1 MKGVRAGTGLIAA
14 ALVLS
19 FAAGGGT
26 AGADPAPGGN
36 GRIDAGR
43 LDAARVDAAFGQY
56 DKPGSPGCAVGVVES
71 GTIVFARGY
80 GEASLEHA
88 VPITP
93 RTMFDL
99 GSTSK
104 QITSAA
110 VALLVLDGKLSLD
123 DPIRKY
129 FPEIRDFKRSPAIT
143 VRRLLD
149 HTSGLRDY
157 TDLLSMEGHAESD
170 LTTTPQGFE
179 ILARQKGL
187 NFPAGDEF
195 RYTNS
200 GHFLASILVKRVSG
214 KSLRDFARERI
225 FGPLGMTESTYFD
238 DHTLIV
244 PRRAAGY
251 SPRDGGGFE
260 VAMSDWEQVGDGGV
274 QSSIEEMALWA
285 TNLDTGEKLGGRP
298 LVDLLH
304 TPGKLADGT
313 PIPYGLGLF
322 LGTHRGLKLVEH
334 GGAWAGYRANLMRVP
349 ERRLAVITLCNV
361 STAATGKLSMAALDA
376 ALDGLP
382 ESERPAPEAP
392 PATAPPA
399 SGKPAAAATLAS
411 YAGVYV
417 SEHLG
422 DVGTVEAGP
431 DGLRLSGEPLLPRG
445 EGRFAVASSSAII
458 TFAANG
464 EMRIEDVRE
473 NPRPAIFRKVSPPP
487 SRTEAAGAGAP
498 GAKPAQPPA
507 RPAGASPGTPA
518 GSAKP
523 AGPDLAGTYRA
534 DDLLSGC
541 EVEKAEE
548 RLEFSCG
555 GGEASTMTPLGGDLY
570 DLGWGL
576 LKARREPSGA
586 VESLTLTTR
595 GLVDFVLHRIDGPAV
610 RGEGRGSRGV

>member
-1 MKGVRAGTGLIAA
+1 MRPGRSAAGLASTFAVAAVTLTLIA
-14 ALVLS
+14 
-19 FAAGGGT
+19 GGAT
-26 AGADPAPGGN
+26 SGADTAPGAN
-36 GRIDAGR
+36 GRIDLGR
-43 LDAARVDAAFGQY
+43 LDPARVDAAFDQY

-80 GEASLEHA
+80 GEASLEHG

-110 VALLVLDGKLSLD
+110 VALLVLDGKVSLD

-214 KSLRDFARERI
+214 KSLREFARERI
-225 FGPLGMTESTYFD
+225 FGPLGMTDSTYFD

-260 VAMSDWEQVGDGGV
+260 TAMSDWEQVGDGGV

-285 TNLDTGEKLGGRP
+285 TNLDTGDKLGGRP

-304 TPGKLADGT
+304 TPGNLADGT

-322 LGTHRGLKLVEH
+322 LGTHRGLRLVEH
-334 GGAWAGYRANLMRVP
+334 GGAWAGYRANLMRIP

-382 ESERPAPEAP
+382 ESERPAPDAAP
-392 PATAPPA
+392 APAAA
-399 SGKPAAAATLAS
+399 SGKPADAAKLAS

-431 DGLRLSGEPLLPRG
+431 EGLRLSGEPLLPRG
-445 EGRFAVASSSAII
+445 EGRFVAASGAII

-464 EMRIEDVRE
+464 EMRIDDLRE
-473 NPRPAIFRKVSPPP
+473 NPRPAIFRRVGPPP
-487 SRTEAAGAGAP
+487 AKEKAAKSGS
-498 GAKPAQPPA
+498 KPPA
-507 RPAGASPGTPA
+507 
-518 GSAKP
+518 AK
-523 AGPDLAGTYRA
+523 AGPDLEGTYRN

-541 EVEKAEE
+541 EVKKAGD

-555 GGEASTMTPLGGDLY
+555 GGEASTITSLGGDLY

-576 LKARREPSGA
+576 LRAKRELSGA

-595 GLVDFVLHRIDGPAV
+595 GLVDFVLHRIDGPAI

>member
-1 MKGVRAGTGLIAA
+1 VSHPPRTRNGLHRARFA
-14 ALVLS
+14 ALSATLLFAVAGPALSDSKIEAIPLLERNYQDVRQTVL
-19 FAAGGGT
+19 
-26 AGADPAPGGN
+26 
-36 GRIDAGR
+36 RIDAGR
-43 LDAARVDAAFGQY
+43 LDASRVDAAFGQY

-80 GEASLEHA
+80 GEASIEHS

-93 RTMFDL
+93 STMFDL

-104 QITSAA
+104 QITSTA

-170 LTTTPQGFE
+170 LTTTPQGLE

-214 KSLRDFARERI
+214 KSLREFARERI
-225 FGPLGMTESTYFD
+225 FGPLGMTDTTYLD
-238 DHTLIV
+238 DHTLLV

-260 VAMSDWEQVGDGGV
+260 TAMSDWEQVGDGGV
-274 QSSIEEMALWA
+274 QSSIEDMALWA
-285 TNLDTGEKLGGRP
+285 TNLDTGDKLGGKP
-298 LVDLLH
+298 LIDLLH
-304 TPGKLADGT
+304 TPGRLADGT

-334 GGAWAGYRANLMRVP
+334 GGAWAGYRANLMRIP

-361 STAATGKLSMAALDA
+361 STAATGRLSMAALDA

-382 ESERPAPEAP
+382 ESERPAPAP
-392 PATAPPA
+392 AAQAA
-399 SGKPAAAATLAS
+399 SGPQPAAATLAS

-445 EGRFAVASSSAII
+445 EGRFAVASSGAVI

-464 EMRIEDVRE
+464 EMRIDDPRE
-473 NPRPAIFRKVSPPP
+473 NPHPAIFRKVSASPAKEKPAK
-487 SRTEAAGAGAP
+487 S
-498 GAKPAQPPA
+498 GAKPEVAA
-507 RPAGASPGTPA
+507 RP
-518 GSAKP
+518 
-523 AGPDLAGTYRA
+523 GPDLEGTYRN

-541 EVEKAEE
+541 EVKKAEE

-555 GGEASTMTPLGGDLY
+555 GGEASTITPLGGDLY

-576 LKARREPSGA
+576 LKAKRELSGA